1 MREPTK
7 EEDRIIRFLI
17 SNSCAEH
24 ALDVRFGPYMVQEMQ
39 DGGMGSLYIIP
50 KAIAT
55 KTKRE
60 TGPMVAEIHA
70 KDIDNIELVISLF
83 LDTDLTPFEL
93 DIWKVDFTPLRS
105 LSQVIKDIEPV
116 SKK

>member
-1 MREPTK
+1 
-7 EEDRIIRFLI
+7 
-17 SNSCAEH
+17 
-24 ALDVRFGPYMVQEMQ
+24 
-39 DGGMGSLYIIP
+39 
-50 KAIAT
+50 
-55 KTKRE
+55 
-60 TGPMVAEIHA
+60 MVAEIHA

>member
-1 MREPTK
+1 MREPTI

-17 SNSCAEH
+17 SKSCAEH
-24 ALDVRFGPYMVQEMQ
+24 AMDVRLGPYMVQEMQ

-50 KAIAT
+50 KAIAS
-55 KTKRE
+55 KTERE
-60 TGPMVAEIHA
+60 TGPMVAEFHA
-70 KDIDNIELVISLF
+70 NDIDDIEMVISLF

-93 DIWKVDFTPLRS
+93 DIWKVDFSPLRS
-105 LSQVIKDIEPV
+105 LSQVIKDIEPL